1 MLNSSAME
9 SDHAFLH
16 LNMTTIFSLHR
27 AGDGFNKN
35 IREEKTGKSRH
46 TFRAYTCNCPRFFDI
61 YMYNIFRKN

>member
-1 MLNSSAME
+1 
-9 SDHAFLH
+9 
-16 LNMTTIFSLHR
+16 MTTIFSLHR

-61 YMYNIFRKN
+61 YLYNIFRKKLIDKSKTPMTALFRAS